1 MPKIS
6 FQQKK
11 QHPRGGRTAAGGALF
26 FAKQNPTSTSDHQHR
41 HPAATAP
48 LHSYLPPTIIP
59 ARKVSFED
67 AQDPLLMNSNNGSSS
82 LASAT
87 KILPQVAEE
96 SPPSSL
102 PRMVSSS
109 SGGSLKRR
117 PTSLSLVDLVA
128 AQDNDDDAIMTA
140 APVSPLTSSKEEQ
153 QQTPGQNT
161 CSSPHSSSPWGHFV
175 DHLSPSTTAQDDD
188 ERMMLQG
195 SSSFLPLS
203 LSYNP
208 HKRIVTNK
216 KNRNKNHHR
225 GSRAPF
231 HAPYPKYTLK
241 AKSLSKYPA
250 SLSLSM
256 TNSSKTTKHH
266 TSSFSLQPR
275 RHSQTKNTEDSSTML
290 LSAMTLLRMD

>member
-11 QHPRGGRTAAGGALF
+11 QHPRGGRTAAAASS
-26 FAKQNPTSTSDHQHR
+26 FARKQNPSTSSSDHHL
-41 HPAATAP
+41 PAVTAP
-48 LHSYLPPTIIP
+48 LHSYLPPTIIA

-67 AQDPLLMNSNNGSSS
+67 AQDPLLTKSNDGSS

>member
-1 MPKIS
+1 M
-6 FQQKK
+6 
-11 QHPRGGRTAAGGALF
+11 F
-26 FAKQNPTSTSDHQHR
+26 FAKQNPTSSSDHQHR

-96 SPPSSL
+96 SPPSL

-109 SGGSLKRR
+109 SGSLKRR

-128 AQDNDDDAIMTA
+128 APNNDDDAIMTA
-140 APVSPLTSSKEEQ
+140 APVSPLLSTKEE
-153 QQTPGQNT
+153 QQTPGQGT
-161 CSSPHSSSPWGHFV
+161 CSCSSSPHSSSPWGHFV
-175 DHLSPSTTAQDDD
+175 DHLSPSRSAAQD
-188 ERMMLQG
+188 EEQMLVQG
-195 SSSFLPLS
+195 SSSFLPSS

-208 HKRIVTNK
+208 HKRIPLVKRNHH
-216 KNRNKNHHR
+216 KNR
-225 GSRAPF
+225 GGGRAPF

-241 AKSLSKYPA
+241 AKKHPHSKYPA

-256 TNSSKTTKHH
+256 TNSSKTANH
-266 TSSFSLQPR
+266 TSFSLQPKP
-275 RHSQTKNTEDSSTML
+275 HTKNTEQESESTML